1 MQIALKE
8 KKKRSFKSFI
18 KSVDQYGYPISLTY
32 KNENE
37 YKSILGGIVTLIF
50 RFAVLLY
57 VVFEI
62 KDIIF
67 KKAEVNYSTKRINI
81 V

>member
-57 VVFEI
+57 VIFEI